1 MVLYRSY
8 IYESLPKP
16 NFIMN
21 FKCLN
26 KLYSCTFW
34 TFRSS
39 VPNEEH
45 KFEVGLLTSFHRYH
59 TETRKKD
66 SVYSKIKKLFVT
78 ISFLVAE
85 NMPSSPLS
93 YFHIRMNIY
102 TFFYFGHD
110 RLASLLWL
118 CCLYIHCFCGLALC
132 VFALW
137 LLMQHTKELCA
148 DIVTHCMAVVWI
160 NR

>member
-102 TFFYFGHD
+102 FFILVTTD
-110 RLASLLWL
+110 LLL
-118 CCLYIHCFCGLALC
+118 CCGFVVCISIAF
-132 VFALW
+132 
-137 LLMQHTKELCA
+137 
-148 DIVTHCMAVVWI
+148 VVWLYVSLHCDFWCNTRRSFVQI
-160 NR
+160 LLRIAWQ